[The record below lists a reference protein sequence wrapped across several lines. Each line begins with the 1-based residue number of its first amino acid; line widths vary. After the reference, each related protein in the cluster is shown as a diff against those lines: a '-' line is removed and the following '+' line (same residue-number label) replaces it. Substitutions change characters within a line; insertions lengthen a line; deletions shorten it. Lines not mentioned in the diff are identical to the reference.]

1 MDFTQRWLVMI
12 AIATILFAIAL
23 LILRINIRSL
33 LIFFVIGISAI
44 SLWMVVD
51 ARFFAPQRKRRS
63 GDAKSQQQQ
72 PLCTC
77 TICNHDYEEMC
88 FQNRCACC
96 LITKNDKVVGHSSS
110 ALQ

>member
-1 MDFTQRWLVMI
+1 MDLTQRWLVMI

-44 SLWMVVD
+44 TLWMVVD
-51 ARFFAPQRKRRS
+51 ARFFAPERKKRS
-63 GDAKSQQQQ
+63 GNAKS
-72 PLCTC
+72 PPCTC
-77 TICNHDYEEMC
+77 TICNHDHEEMC

>member
-12 AIATILFAIAL
+12 AIATILFAIGL

-33 LIFFVIGISAI
+33 LIFYVIGMSAVT
-44 SLWMVVD
+44 LWMVVD
-51 ARFFAPQRKRRS
+51 ARFFAPQRKK
-63 GDAKSQQQQ
+63 GANAKSQ
-72 PLCTC
+72 PCTC
-77 TICNHDYEEMC
+77 PVCNHDYEEMC

-96 LITKNDKVVGHSSS
+96 LIMKNDKVVGHSSS

>member
-1 MDFTQRWLVMI
+1 MDFTQRWLIMF

-33 LIFFVIGISAI
+33 IIFFALGISAVT
-44 SLWMVVD
+44 LWMVVD
-51 ARFFAPQRKRRS
+51 ARFFAPQSKRGRS
-63 GDAKSQQQQ
+63 NAKGQ
-72 PLCTC
+72 PCTC
-77 TICNHDYEEMC
+77 PICDHDREEMC

-96 LITKNDKVVGHSSS
+96 LISKDDKVIGHSNS

>member
-1 MDFTQRWLVMI
+1 MF

-33 LIFFVIGISAI
+33 LIFFALGISAVT
-44 SLWMVVD
+44 LWMVVD
-51 ARFFAPQRKRRS
+51 ARFFAHQGKKGGRS
-63 GDAKSQQQQ
+63 NAKGQA
-72 PLCTC
+72 CTC
-77 TICNHDYEEMC
+77 PICNHDLEEMC

-96 LITKNDKVVGHSSS
+96 LISKNNEVIGHSSS

>member
-1 MDFTQRWLVMI
+1 MDFTQRWLIMI

-23 LILRINIRSL
+23 LILRVNIRTL
-33 LIFFVIGISAI
+33 LIFFVIGISAVT
-44 SLWMVVD
+44 LWMVVD
-51 ARFFAPQRKRRS
+51 ARFFAPQSKRKS
-63 GDAKSQQQQ
+63 GNAKSQQ
-72 PLCTC
+72 PCTC
-77 TICNHDYEEMC
+77 PVCNHDREEMC

>member
-12 AIATILFAIAL
+12 AIATILFAIGL
-23 LILRINIRSL
+23 LLLRINLRSL
-33 LIFFVIGISAI
+33 LIFYVIGVSAV

-51 ARFFAPQRKRRS
+51 KRFFAPK
-63 GDAKSQQQQ
+63 GATK
-72 PLCTC
+72 PCTC
-77 TICNHDYEEMC
+77 PVCNHENQAAC
-88 FQNRCACC
+88 FNRKCACC

>member
-44 SLWMVVD
+44 TLWMVVD
-51 ARFFAPQRKRRS
+51 ARFFAPQSKKRS
-63 GDAKSQQQQ
+63 GNTKSQ
-72 PLCTC
+72 PCTC
-77 TICNHDYEEMC
+77 PVCNHDREEMC

-96 LITKNDKVVGHSSS
+96 LITKDDKVVGHSSS